1 MRQKKN
7 AVLSCAFLTLFL
19 LLIALLHAVDVAPIG
34 PEGTEIGLSR
44 LNGAVRDLLPF
55 RPGIYAVTEFLG
67 ILALCVC
74 TAFAVLGFSQLL
86 RRKSLLRVDR
96 ELFLL
101 AGLYVLVLAVYVFFE
116 KAVVNYRP
124 FILPN
129 EASPESSF
137 PSSHTVLACVS
148 FGSAFLLI
156 PKYIGNARL
165 SDALRA
171 LSASAM
177 IVLVLGRLLSGTHWL
192 TDILGGALLSAALLC
207 AFSAALNFFMERTN
221 KNPPGAR
228 EGD

>member
-116 KAVVNYRP
+116 KAVVNYRR
-124 FILPN
+124 FILTN

-137 PSSHTVLACVS
+137 PSSHTVLAVCV
-148 FGSAFLLI
+148 FVTAAYELR
-156 PKYIGNARL
+156 RL
-165 SDALRA
+165 FPGKKRVGLAACAACRPDLAA
-171 LSASAM
+171 YDKN
-177 IVLVLGRLLSGTHWL
+177 RLTPQNITHRVAQI
-192 TDILGGALLSAALLC
+192 D
-207 AFSAALNFFMERTN
+207 
-221 KNPPGAR
+221 
-228 EGD
+228 EGLYPEKLWK